1 MKSEQQERELSFLG
15 DHLIFR
21 RTKGGISEN
30 FGKIQRGLFKLS
42 WTMKT
47 MERGGGGITKV
58 INSYY
63 RGITSVK

>member
-30 FGKIQRGLFKLS
+30 LGKIQRGLFKFS

-47 MERGGGGITKV
+47 MGGGGGSRKLSIV
-58 INSYY
+58 IMGESLQ
-63 RGITSVK
+63 

>member
-30 FGKIQRGLFKLS
+30 LGKIQRGLFICS

-47 MERGGGGITKV
+47 MGGGGEITKV

-63 RGITSVK
+63 GGITSVK

>member
-30 FGKIQRGLFKLS
+30 LGKIQRGLFKFS

-47 MERGGGGITKV
+47 MGGGGITKV
-58 INSYY
+58 INSFYG
-63 RGITSVK
+63 GITSVK

>member
-21 RTKGGISEN
+21 RTKGRISEN
-30 FGKIQRGLFKLS
+30 FGKIQRGLFKFS

-47 MERGGGGITKV
+47 MGGGGRSRKLSIV
-58 INSYY
+58 IMGESLQ
-63 RGITSVK
+63 

>member
-47 MERGGGGITKV
+47 MEGGGGSRKLSIV
-58 INSYY
+58 IIGESLQ
-63 RGITSVK
+63 

>member
-30 FGKIQRGLFKLS
+30 LGKIQRGLFKFS

-47 MERGGGGITKV
+47 MGGGGGSRKL
-58 INSYY
+58 
-63 RGITSVK
+63 

>member
-30 FGKIQRGLFKLS
+30 FGKIRRGLFKFS

-47 MERGGGGITKV
+47 MGGGESRKLSIV
-58 INSYY
+58 IMGESLQ
-63 RGITSVK
+63 

>member
-30 FGKIQRGLFKLS
+30 LGKIQRGLFKFS

-47 MERGGGGITKV
+47 MGGGGDHE
-58 INSYY
+58 SYQ
-63 RGITSVK
+63 

>member
-30 FGKIQRGLFKLS
+30 LGKIQRGLFKFS

-47 MERGGGGITKV
+47 MGGGGGITKV

-63 RGITSVK
+63 GGITSVK